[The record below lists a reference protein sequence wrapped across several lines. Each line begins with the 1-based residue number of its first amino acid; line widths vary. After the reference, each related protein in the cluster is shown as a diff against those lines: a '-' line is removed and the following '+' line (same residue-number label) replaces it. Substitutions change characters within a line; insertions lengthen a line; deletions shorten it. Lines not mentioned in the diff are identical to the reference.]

1 MKVGSYVKIKST
13 STTTTYKVDIIVRES
28 GLFWYVGERE
38 IKFSKNKL
46 LSIGSTKWTYDKIEE
61 ISKEEYDLFLEEKQ
75 KKENFYNFKSNILK
89 SIQNDYFFINISYED
104 LSKLNTFIE
113 ELKVKR

>member
-1 MKVGSYVKIKST
+1 MFLKIQSLN
-13 STTTTYKVDIIVRES
+13 I
-28 GLFWYVGERE
+28 E

-61 ISKEEYDLFLEEKQ
+61 ISKEEYDLFLEKKQ

-89 SIQNDYFFINISYED
+89 SIQNFNQSE
-104 LSKLNTFIE
+104 S
-113 ELKVKR
+113 

>member
-1 MKVGSYVKIKST
+1 MALNLSNLFKSA
-13 STTTTYKVDIIVRES
+13 KDLIIE
-28 GLFWYVGERE
+28 L
-38 IKFSKNKL
+38 
-46 LSIGSTKWTYDKIEE
+46 DKIEE

-113 ELKVKR
+113 EIKVKK